1 MVKKK
6 LRAQKWRFLV
16 NTIFVKEKPN
26 KIVSRTGRSYTDHDF
41 GLLWSNVIVSRDYNA
56 NAGWAFSSFAGASV
70 LRWRRSELLLCDRWS
85 FGRACNRRRSESHQ
99 NNLLWGF
106 IDLSER
112 QCLKTRKK
120 KNTQAENLSGGDL
133 HCSLSAFSGHDLLQ
147 VHKPGWQLQLL
158 NMWGAAQH
166 QRGYSN
172 I

>member
-6 LRAQKWRFLV
+6 LRAQKRRFLV
-16 NTIFVKEKPN
+16 NNIFVKEKPN
-26 KIVSRTGRSYTDHDF
+26 KVVSRTGGSHTDNDF

-56 NAGWAFSSFAGASV
+56 NAGCAFSSFAGASV

-85 FGRACNRRRSESHQ
+85 LGRACNRRRSESHQ

-112 QCLKTRKK
+112 QCLKKRK
-120 KNTQAENLSGGDL
+120 TQADNLSGGDL

-147 VHKPGWQLQLL
+147 VHKPCWQLQLL
-158 NMWGAAQH
+158 NM
-166 QRGYSN
+166 
-172 I
+172 